1 MSNKLF
7 KAQLSVVILGTSGSH
22 ACRLPA
28 GQRSEELIASLGYFL
43 KP

>member
-7 KAQLSVVILGTSGSH
+7 KAQLSVVILGASGLH

-28 GQRSEELIASLGYFL
+28 GRRPEELIARLGYFL